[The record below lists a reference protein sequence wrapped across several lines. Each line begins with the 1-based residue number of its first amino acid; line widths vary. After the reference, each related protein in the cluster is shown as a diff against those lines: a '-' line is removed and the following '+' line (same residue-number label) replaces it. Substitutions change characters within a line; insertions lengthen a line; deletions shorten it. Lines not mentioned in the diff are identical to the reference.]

1 MMLFVNLEEIIHG
14 FVLSCVDYCGFD
26 KSSPSH
32 LQAALNADTRELTHF
47 NKGSLYL
54 CSTLQ
59 VSF

>member
-14 FVLSCVDYCGFD
+14 FVSSCVDYCGFD

-47 NKGSLYL
+47 NKGSL
-54 CSTLQ
+54 
-59 VSF
+59 